1 MNLIIK
7 NATIADETGQ
17 WQGDVFIQNGKI
29 AGIGQFK
36 PEDAKVIDA
45 AGYVLMPALI
55 DMHCHFRE
63 PGFEHKETIETG
75 SYAAAKGGYSY
86 VNLMGNTNP
95 VCSSLDVIQKIR
107 KQAQKVDLVEI
118 HQVCTVTQNYDG
130 KTLDHLTQMDK
141 QVKAISEDGKWVQ
154 SAKVM
159 EQAMRVAKQN
169 DWVVLSHEEDM
180 EISPYDYRLAE
191 DLATIRDITLAEYTG
206 ARLHISHLSTKG
218 ALQAVIAAKKR
229 GVKVTCEVTPHYLF
243 LWDNNYRVNPP
254 IRTKVDANFLV
265 EAIKAGWVDMIAT
278 DHAPHTLEDKQ
289 NGAPGLVGLETA
301 FSLCYS
307 GLVYSN
313 TISLSRLSQLMSA
326 NPARLMRL
334 NKGLIQPGMDAD
346 LILADLNKEW
356 TIHSEDFASKGRNTP
371 FEGWKVRGEILMT
384 IKQGKVTYE
393 NKGWRNKI

>member
-17 WQGDVFIQNGKI
+17 WQGDVFIQNGQI
-29 AGIGQFK
+29 AGVGQFK

-63 PGFEHKETIETG
+63 PGFQHKETIETG

-159 EQAMRVAKQN
+159 EQAMRLAKQN
-169 DWVVLSHEEDM
+169 DWVVLSHAEDM

-371 FEGWKVRGEILMT
+371 FEGWNVRGEILMT